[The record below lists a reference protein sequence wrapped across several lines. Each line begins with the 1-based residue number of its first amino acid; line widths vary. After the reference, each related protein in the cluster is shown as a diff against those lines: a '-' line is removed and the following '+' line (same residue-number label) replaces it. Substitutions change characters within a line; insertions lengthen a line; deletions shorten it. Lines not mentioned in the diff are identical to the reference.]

1 MDNDGWEILED
12 PVGPSGDKRSGND
25 YHEEEEEQDNDIGE
39 FLRVLLVVYFV
50 YMCIALPL
58 CLLISGRADMARDN
72 MVFNMSYCGGLLIGY
87 FIWGSVGMQH
97 DHMLLLELF

>member
-25 YHEEEEEQDNDIGE
+25 YHVEGEEQEDDDDGE
-39 FLRVLLVVYFV
+39 LLRVLLVAYFV

-58 CLLISGRADMARDN
+58 CLLIRGRADMARYN
-72 MVFNMSYCGGLLIGY
+72 MVFNMSYCGGLLMGY
-87 FIWGSVGMQH
+87 FIWISVGMQH
-97 DHMLLLELF
+97 DLI